1 MKVGVI
7 SHGSPD
13 YLVDIVTDGLIRLLG
28 RHSVSLDYNVRGGWG
43 GPFSHLLQGFQGPEP
58 FDIHEAEV
66 LVASNRSANAMRDW
80 MKKTGKTKVAFLDGE
95 DQNMVMSEQI
105 SHVKVYFKREFI
117 PHHAYDKKI
126 RPLPFAAIPEALV
139 DGVEVTRQVFYSG
152 HVTHP
157 FRAEVAR
164 ILAEMGFPE
173 AANQEK
179 SKYNLALMSSL
190 IGVAVRGN
198 GWDTYRYWEI
208 PYFGAALLSQR
219 PGIVIPGNFEDG
231 KEAVFYDGVGDLKR
245 KLREMLLNVERT
257 IEIAKA
263 GRKACLE
270 RHMSVHRAQTV
281 LDALA

>member
-28 RHSVSLDYNVRGGWG
+28 RQSISLDYNVRGGWG
-43 GPFSHLLQGFQGPEP
+43 GPFTHLLQGFQGPEP

-66 LVASNRSANAMRDW
+66 LIASNRSANAMRSW

-95 DQNMVMSEQI
+95 DPDTLMSEQI
-105 SHVKVYFKREFI
+105 SHVAVYFKREFI
-117 PHHAYDKKI
+117 PHRLYDKKV
-126 RPLPFAAIPEALV
+126 RPLPFAAIPEPLV
-139 DGVEVTRQVFYSG
+139 EGVEVTQQVFYSG

-157 FRAEVAR
+157 FRAAVAKA
-164 ILAEMGFPE
+164 LAEMGFPE
-173 AANQEK
+173 TANQEK
-179 SKYNLALMSSL
+179 SKYNLSLMSSL

-198 GWDTYRYWEI
+198 GWDTYRYWET

-219 PGIVIPGNFEDG
+219 PGIVIPENFEDG
-231 KEAVFYDGVGDLKR
+231 KEAVFYDGVDDLKR
-245 KLREMLLNVERT
+245 KLREMLLNVDRT
-257 IEIAKA
+257 IDIARA
-263 GRKACLE
+263 GREACLK
-270 RHMSVHRAQTV
+270 RHLSIHRAQTV